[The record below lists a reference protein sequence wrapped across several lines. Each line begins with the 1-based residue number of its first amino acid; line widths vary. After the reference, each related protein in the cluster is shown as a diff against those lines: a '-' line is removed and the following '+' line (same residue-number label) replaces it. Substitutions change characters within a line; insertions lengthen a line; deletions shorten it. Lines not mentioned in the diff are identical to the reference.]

1 MQAERRATL
10 ATEQAQDSAG
20 GSVPAER
27 AQASWRGTLR
37 IHPACELIPP
47 MSADEVRDLG
57 ENILKN
63 GLISP
68 IALWLASKNAQAQ
81 LLDGRSRLDA
91 LELAL
96 GRPVRVTSRTFR
108 GRTTWSLEADDDAG
122 KSVPVCNLIG
132 EEGFPFGTKLEF
144 DIAILDSDT
153 DPYEYV
159 KSANIHRRH
168 LTAEKKRE
176 AIANLIKATPGK
188 SDRQI
193 AKTAKASPTFVG
205 KVRAEMEAKGEVSPR
220 WTPGPTPRASSS
232 RHGRPGASPR
242 PTPTRRSPPPRAGRF
257 TRPRNNNNN
266 TSRGG
271 STGRRVASAEPNSTV
286 NAGPANKGECES
298 LRARID
304 EQQTSIDHFVSQNG
318 ELRRPGAEDLEARQ
332 KPITPDSIATLSDAE
347 LTEAL
352 TALGFERFLQVVPTE
367 WGSKLAAAAKPSA
380 RGTASQLVDTLESR
394 LRRDGIE
401 AAAQLRK
408 LRDRINQHK
417 PKIDLKV
424 VPAMGAA

>member
-1 MQAERRATL
+1 
-10 ATEQAQDSAG
+10 
-20 GSVPAER
+20 
-27 AQASWRGTLR
+27 
-37 IHPACELIPP
+37 

-122 KSVPVCNLIG
+122 ESVPVCNLIG

-205 KVRAEMEAKGEVSPR
+205 KVRAEMEAKGEVSTVDTRTDAKGVKQPAR
-220 WTPGPTPRASSS
+220 K
-232 RHGRPGASPR
+232 PGASPR

-271 STGRRVASAEPNSTV
+271 STGRRRRPNRTAQLTPAPPTKASAKACAPVSTNS
-286 NAGPANKGECES
+286 
-298 LRARID
+298 
-304 EQQTSIDHFVSQNG
+304 
-318 ELRRPGAEDLEARQ
+318 
-332 KPITPDSIATLSDAE
+332 KPPLIISYP
-347 LTEAL
+347 
-352 TALGFERFLQVVPTE
+352 R
-367 WGSKLAAAAKPSA
+367 
-380 RGTASQLVDTLESR
+380 TASSAARSRIWRQGKSRSPRTR
-394 LRRDGIE
+394 LRR
-401 AAAQLRK
+401 
-408 LRDRINQHK
+408 
-417 PKIDLKV
+417 
-424 VPAMGAA
+424 

>member
-1 MQAERRATL
+1 M
-10 ATEQAQDSAG
+10 
-20 GSVPAER
+20 P
-27 AQASWRGTLR
+27 SW
-37 IHPACELIPP
+37 
-47 MSADEVRDLG
+47 
-57 ENILKN
+57 N
-63 GLISP
+63 
-68 IALWLASKNAQAQ
+68 
-81 LLDGRSRLDA
+81 
-91 LELAL
+91 
-96 GRPVRVTSRTFR
+96 
-108 GRTTWSLEADDDAG
+108 
-122 KSVPVCNLIG
+122 
-132 EEGFPFGTKLEF
+132 
-144 DIAILDSDT
+144 SDT

-205 KVRAEMEAKGEVSPR
+205 KVRAEMEAKGEVS
-220 WTPGPTPRASSS
+220 TVD
-232 RHGRPGASPR
+232 
-242 PTPTRRSPPPRAGRF
+242 TRTDAKGVKQPARK
-257 TRPRNNNNN
+257 
-266 TSRGG
+266 
-271 STGRRVASAEPNSTV
+271 TGRKPEADADPEVSAAARRAVYAAEEQQQQHLERRIDRSAPSAEPNSTV

-318 ELRRPGAEDLEARQ
+318 ELRRQVKDLEARQ
-332 KPITPDSIATLSDAE
+332 KPFAPDSIATLSDAE

-380 RGTASQLVDTLESR
+380 RGTASQLVDTLEGR

>member
-1 MQAERRATL
+1 MQAEHRATL

-27 AQASWRGTLR
+27 AQASWRGTLK

-122 KSVPVCNLIG
+122 ESVPVCNLIG

-205 KVRAEMEAKGEVSPR
+205 KVRAEMEAKGEVS
-220 WTPGPTPRASSS
+220 TVD
-232 RHGRPGASPR
+232 
-242 PTPTRRSPPPRAGRF
+242 TRTDAKGVKQPARK
-257 TRPRNNNNN
+257 
-266 TSRGG
+266 
-271 STGRRVASAEPNSTV
+271 TGRKPEADADPEVSAAARRAVYAAEEQQQQHLERRIDRSAPSAEPNSTV

-318 ELRRPGAEDLEARQ
+318 ELRRQVKDLEARQ
-332 KPITPDSIATLSDAE
+332 KPFAPDSIATLSDAE

-380 RGTASQLVDTLESR
+380 RGTASQLVDTLEGR